1 MVIRAAPFPFSASVR
16 ERLRKPNYHEEMS
29 SQAVKNCFRPNDCT
43 RKAKVALI
51 TGVTGQVR
59 NITHLFLDCVYFF
72 HDQITKRYCPIAMVY
87 QL

>member
-1 MVIRAAPFPFSASVR
+1 MAIRVAPFPFSASVR
-16 ERLRKPNYHEEMS
+16 ERLRKPTYHEEMS
-29 SQAVKNCFRPNDCT
+29 SQAVKNCFRRNDCT